1 MLKTSSL
8 VRSAVAATA
17 FLIAGSA
24 FAGEFVPEIGIGKA
38 NGKDIDLS
46 GETNRDTWTYTAA
59 MGYVWDT
66 GLGVRVITIAD
77 GDFARGLF
85 STDRSFD
92 NFVGVQATGA
102 MPIAEK
108 FNLTGGLGIGRTK
121 IDNGQGNA
129 TSSQSITDGLLSVGL
144 QWHPSTHYAMELRV
158 QHLTT
163 SSVTSTSLQ
172 FQVPF

>member
-1 MLKTSSL
+1 MFKKIRLARL
-8 VRSAVAATA
+8 AAVTA
-17 FLIAGSA
+17 IALAAGSA

-38 NGKDIDLS
+38 NGKDVDLS
-46 GETNRDTWTYTAA
+46 GETTRDTWTYTAA

-102 MPIAEK
+102 VPIADK

-129 TSSQSITDGLLSVGL
+129 TSSQSITDGLVSVGL
-144 QWHPSTHYAMELRV
+144 QWHPNTHYAMELRV

-172 FQVPF
+172 VQVPF